1 MFVPVRLVNAD
12 GVQGSLGKQVGG
24 VRITLA
30 ACIGLDGHIAV
41 PAIDT
46 SDARLVAPNVGGVMV
61 VGVRL
66 IHEPEPMAKAFF
78 ERLTRSAFA
87 AQIPFAEG
95 NGFVLGV
102 SL

>member
-1 MFVPVRLVNAD
+1 
-12 GVQGSLGKQVGG
+12 
-24 VRITLA
+24 
-30 ACIGLDGHIAV
+30 
-41 PAIDT
+41 
-46 SDARLVAPNVGGVMV
+46 MV
-61 VGVRL
+61 VGVGL

-102 SL
+102 ALRYMGITVSTVRSDAGRLPRM